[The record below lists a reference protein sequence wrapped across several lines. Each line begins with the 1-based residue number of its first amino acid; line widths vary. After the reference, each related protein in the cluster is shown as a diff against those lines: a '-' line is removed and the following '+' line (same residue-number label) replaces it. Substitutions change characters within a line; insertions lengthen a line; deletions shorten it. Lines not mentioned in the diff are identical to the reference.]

1 MSEKITVECFDADAR
16 FYPCS
21 WVGKT
26 FKVSVDTT
34 TVGSWSFDFTGKGSM
49 LEMLDQV
56 LQLECVKIH
65 GQFIILRKIGT
76 DMMSCMSIY
85 NITED
90 AFRFY
95 YRHRYVDNPKSVCD
109 VCHDFKPFIARGQIA
124 VSFPNCIYPRNCSDL
139 KPRSAICDDRKEKKI
154 EEGTCDRTPPPM
166 PMMPGMNM
174 GEANSKRGL
183 IRISQSK
190 MAHNK
195 AMSRLMNGRTI
206 SMAMEG

>member
-1 MSEKITVECFDADAR
+1 MNSITISFISVAMMMFGMARVECFDADAR

-76 DMMSCMSIY
+76 EMMSCMSIY

-95 YRHRYVDNPKSVCD
+95 YRHRYVNNPKSVCD
-109 VCHDFKPFIARGQIA
+109 VCHDFKPFIARVGGKA
-124 VSFPNCIYPRNCSDL
+124 D
-139 KPRSAICDDRKEKKI
+139 
-154 EEGTCDRTPPPM
+154 
-166 PMMPGMNM
+166 
-174 GEANSKRGL
+174 GELS
-183 IRISQSK
+183 
-190 MAHNK
+190 
-195 AMSRLMNGRTI
+195 
-206 SMAMEG
+206 